1 MRWNAR
7 AAAAIAAVGLGF
19 VTFRTAEAQRSAGN
33 TAAGAGAAK
42 PTLTAMDY
50 IEIQQLVARYP
61 FELNSSRDNGYAM
74 ADLFTD
80 DAIFCGR
87 LVLFSQG
94 REAIAALARGRR
106 GGSTT
111 LRTAHF
117 STNHII
123 EPSPEGAIG
132 KQYLVVL
139 NIGEDGRP
147 SSVNQGGH
155 YDDVYVKTP
164 KGWRF
169 KLRNYMP
176 SGWSPPQPCA
186 PPPTR

>member
-1 MRWNAR
+1 MLQRNVIL
-7 AAAAIAAVGLGF
+7 AAAAALALGLVTLATAQTRREAGVQAAP
-19 VTFRTAEAQRSAGN
+19 A
-33 TAAGAGAAK
+33 
-42 PTLTAMDY
+42 LTVSDY

-61 FELNSSRDNGYAM
+61 FELNSGADNGYAM
-74 ADLFTD
+74 ADLFTP

-94 REAIAALARGRR
+94 RDAIAALARGRR
-106 GGSTT
+106 GGSAT
-111 LRTAHF
+111 LRTSHF
-117 STNHII
+117 ATNHVI
-123 EPSPEGAIG
+123 EPSPEGATG

-147 SSVNQGGH
+147 SSINQGGH
-155 YDDVYVKTP
+155 FDDVYVKTP

-176 SGWSPPQPCA
+176 SGWNPPQPCA
-186 PPPTR
+186 PPASRQGGGR

>member
-1 MRWNAR
+1 
-7 AAAAIAAVGLGF
+7 
-19 VTFRTAEAQRSAGN
+19 
-33 TAAGAGAAK
+33 
-42 PTLTAMDY
+42 
-50 IEIQQLVARYP
+50 
-61 FELNSSRDNGYAM
+61 M
-74 ADLFTD
+74 ADLFTP
-80 DAIFCGR
+80 DAIFRGR

-94 REAIAALARGRR
+94 RDAIAALARGRR
-106 GGSTT
+106 GGAT
-111 LRTAHF
+111 LRTSHF

-147 SSVNQGGH
+147 SSINQGGH

-176 SGWSPPQPCA
+176 SGWAPPQPCA
-186 PPPTR
+186 PPAAR